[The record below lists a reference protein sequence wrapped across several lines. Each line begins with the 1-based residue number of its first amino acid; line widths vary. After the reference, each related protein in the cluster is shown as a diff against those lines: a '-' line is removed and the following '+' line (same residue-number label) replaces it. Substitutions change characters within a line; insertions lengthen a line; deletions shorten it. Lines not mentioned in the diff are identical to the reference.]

1 MKLLLD
7 TLLLIRLAEDSPKLP
22 TAVKELV
29 ADPLNQLFFSPA
41 SFGELSAKHA
51 VGRGDFNL
59 DPPLFYRALI
69 DNDYCEL
76 PITVMHTLAVHR
88 LPAIHADPF
97 DRILVAQAIV
107 EGIQLL
113 TTDETVA
120 LYPGPIRLFR

>member
-7 TLLLIRLAEDSPKLP
+7 TLLLIWLAEDSPKLP
-22 TAVKELV
+22 VAARELV
-29 ADPLNQLFFSPA
+29 TDPINQLFFSPA

-51 VGRGDFNL
+51 IGRDDFNL
-59 DPPLFYRALI
+59 DPPLFYRALV
-69 DNDYCEL
+69 DNDYREL

-88 LPAIHADPF
+88 LPPIHADPF
-97 DRILVAQAIV
+97 DRILVAQSIV

>member
-7 TLLLIRLAEDSPKLP
+7 TLLLIWLAEDSPKLP
-22 TAVKELV
+22 PAARELV
-29 ADPLNQLFFSPA
+29 ADPINQLFFSPA

-51 VGRGDFNL
+51 IGRDDFNL
-59 DPPLFYRALI
+59 DPPLFYRALV
-69 DNDYCEL
+69 DNDYSEL

-88 LPAIHADPF
+88 LPPIHADPF
-97 DRILVAQAIV
+97 DRILVAQSIV

-113 TTDETVA
+113 TTDETIA